1 MNVSNLHPYQE
12 QAVFKALEVIEKG
25 QKRLALIMPPATGK
39 TGVSVN
45 IVHDYLKGREERAP
59 GNVLV
64 VTRSKDSQ
72 HGLSSA
78 FKIDDLPIG
87 INLLVKPDTTNHAQI
102 TILSLPGLSKAE
114 PQLKASG
121 KNFGLI
127 IVMGGGANSSSVNEL
142 FDIYPEAIQIL
153 ILDHAEENNERF
165 GVPIFEYTL
174 KTAIEDDYFFKP
186 FVVKHMSVI
195 PADLKQEIGLFSP
208 DVSEKAIINSESYLE
223 NAAKIM
229 LAEIKH
235 GKAIVYC
242 PNILFA
248 ERFAEIINEQVGN
261 GAHALTVSNNLE
273 EAVRVQNVVSYK
285 DNAGEPNILC
295 MVSPNVH
302 TNHLSITKT
311 IAIFRKTTK
320 ASLLQSMLVPGLRHF
335 PGKKQLEVLDF
346 VGLKDLFNGLEDSPL
361 IKADIPSAP
370 DPVTQ
375 SSATKQYFQKSNIS
389 FRDKKDIEGV
399 LGVDILAEEL
409 AEIIQIMPA
418 EQGSMIGIFG
428 KWGRG
433 KTFLMEQTWKKLAAK
448 KTFVRVEFH
457 AWKYQDT
464 PATWAYLYECISDA
478 YFKPEYKWKFWS
490 KVVSVERLIGLNLER
505 KGVWPIFKFIA
516 ILSAGIF
523 SFVLGKQLLELIEG
537 QAQASFK
544 SLGAIFT
551 SSVTLY
557 ALYTTIKKEYSVKA
571 KDLFLKYAA
580 KQSFKEHLGV
590 QAEIQKETLTLLKS
604 WIPESDLKA
613 RKIVLFVEDI
623 DRCSEAK
630 IIQII
635 DSLRVLLEDPEI
647 AKRIIV
653 VAAIDERM
661 LKLAIKMKYHS
672 LIAVEKKDAE
682 HTKSL
687 NKITDEYIDKLFI
700 AGLKLGDL
708 SRLDSDEFL
717 VELTRP
723 DRENETVSK
732 LQDILDAESK
742 RMSARTA
749 QHLQDAYIDYQIEQM
764 QNEDYTSFDE
774 PDYHTEYLENSD
786 FLNEKET
793 SSSSIPFA
801 EHKTVK
807 SLSDEEIDILR
818 VSVAKYKGATP
829 RQIRIFY
836 YRYLIAKNLLIRR
849 YGKLKRTNVWQTDV
863 NSRILSTLIVL
874 YSLHEEEGILG
885 KHLESALLD
894 TRDQH
899 TVQLLTETMVSGF
912 DYRELLKIL
921 SVVIAY

>member
-1 MNVSNLHPYQE
+1 MNVSNLHPYQK
-12 QAVFKALEVIEKG
+12 QAVFKALEAIQKGEKHF
-25 QKRLALIMPPATGK
+25 AFVMPPATGK

-45 IVHDYLKGREERAP
+45 IVHDYLKGRHNKAP

-72 HGLSSA
+72 YDLSSA
-78 FKIDDLPIG
+78 FKFDDLPIG
-87 INLLVKPDTTNHAQI
+87 INLLVKPDTADHAQI
-102 TILSLPGLSKAE
+102 TILSLLGLSKVE
-114 PQLKASG
+114 PPLKASG

-127 IVMGGGANSSSVNEL
+127 IVMGGGANSSSLNEL
-142 FDIYPEAIQIL
+142 FDIYPDAIQIL

-165 GVPIFEYTL
+165 GVPIYEYTL

-186 FVVKHMSVI
+186 FVVKQMSVL
-195 PADLKQEIGLFSP
+195 PSDLKQEISLFSP
-208 DVSEKAIINSESYLE
+208 EVTEKAIINSKSYME

-229 LAEIKH
+229 LGEIKG
-235 GKAIVYC
+235 GKTIVYC
-242 PNILFA
+242 PNIFFA
-248 ERFAEIINEQVGN
+248 EEFAKIINEQRGN
-261 GAHALTVSNNLE
+261 GAYASTISNNMD
-273 EAVRVQNVVSYK
+273 EAVRLQNVVSYK
-285 DNAGEPNILC
+285 DNPGDPNILC

-302 TNHLSITKT
+302 TNHFNITKT
-311 IAIFRKTTK
+311 VAIFRKTTK
-320 ASLLQSMLVPGLRHF
+320 VSLLQSMLVPGLRHF
-335 PGKKQLEVLDF
+335 PGKKELDVLDF
-346 VGLKDLFNGLEDSPL
+346 VGLKDLFDVLGGIPI
-361 IKADIPSAP
+361 IKAEIPSEP
-370 DPVTQ
+370 DSVIQ
-375 SSATKQYFQKSNIS
+375 SSAAKQYFQKSNIS
-389 FRDKKDIEGV
+389 FRDKKEIEGV
-399 LGVDILAEEL
+399 LGIDDLAEEL

-433 KTFLMEQTWKKLAAK
+433 KTFLIEHTWKKLAAK

-478 YFKPEYKWKFWS
+478 YFKPECKWKFWS
-490 KVVSVERLIGLNLER
+490 KVVSGKRLICLNFER

-523 SFVLGKQLLELIEG
+523 SFVLGKQLLGLIEG
-537 QAQASFK
+537 KAQASFN

-551 SSVTLY
+551 GSVTLY

-571 KDLFLKYAA
+571 KDLFLKYAV

-604 WIPESDLKA
+604 WIPENDLKV

-635 DSLRVLLEDPEI
+635 DSLRMLLEDPEV

-661 LKLAIKMKYHS
+661 LKLAIKMKYNS
-672 LIAVEKKDAE
+672 LIAIEKKDAE

-700 AGLKLGDL
+700 AGFKLGDL
-708 SRLDSDEFL
+708 SKLDSDEFL
-717 VELTRP
+717 VELTRL
-723 DRENETVSK
+723 DREKEAVSK

-742 RMSARTA
+742 MMSARTA
-749 QHLQDAYIDYQIEQM
+749 QHLQDALDYQIEQM
-764 QNEDYTSFDE
+764 QNEDYTSYDE

-786 FLNEKET
+786 VLQDTET
-793 SSSSIPFA
+793 STSPTPFA
-801 EHKTVK
+801 EPETAK

-874 YSLHEEEGILG
+874 YTINEEEGILS
-885 KHLESALLD
+885 KHLESALSD

-899 TVQLLTETMVSGF
+899 TVQLLTETMVSGY
-912 DYRELLKIL
+912 DYRELLTIL